1 MSNKKKHKKK
11 NNNQGA
17 TGLLGDN
24 RAKRNQ
30 LLIGIVALSIMAI
43 IIFCY
48 IMPSM
53 NQPDEAPN
61 SDNRQEIQDT
71 IKISPIGDPQ
81 LVDEAMYNI
90 WFDIVTD
97 GTQGTITIEPS
108 IGYVLQYNKENG
120 QVSETPVTT
129 ISTDDLDNYD
139 YIWVF
144 DKEADFMLCNNV
156 VTIENKTTK
165 KDASMFLFCKNTAV
179 SFLTKEGYEN
189 MQNNWDKIINGDY
202 EGGLN
207 E

>member
-1 MSNKKKHKKK
+1 MSNKKKHRKK

-30 LLIGIVALSIMAI
+30 LLIGIGILSIIAI
-43 IIFCY
+43 IIFCF

-53 NQPDEAPN
+53 NQTDETPDGN
-61 SDNRQEIQDT
+61 NRQEIQDT
-71 IKISPIGDPQ
+71 IKISLIGDPQ

-97 GTQGTITIEPS
+97 GTQGTISIEPS

-179 SFLTKEGYEN
+179 SFLTKDGYEN
-189 MQNNWDKIINGDY
+189 MQNNWDKIVNGDY